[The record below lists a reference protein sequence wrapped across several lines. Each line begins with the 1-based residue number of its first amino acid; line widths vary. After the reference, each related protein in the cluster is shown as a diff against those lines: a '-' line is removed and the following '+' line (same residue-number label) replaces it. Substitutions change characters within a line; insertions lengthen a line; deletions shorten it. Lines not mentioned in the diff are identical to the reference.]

1 MRKYAILSTGLI
13 GLLAIVSSM
22 QMQGCANIVPPS
34 GGPRDSLPPYLVVSK
49 PKDSSL
55 NIQPKEI
62 VIAFNEFITTEA
74 IQENLIISPGIK
86 TTPLIDARLNM
97 LRIRINDT
105 LNKNTTYSVKFG
117 NAIKD
122 VNEGNILKNFTYV
135 FSTGNYLD
143 SGRLSGNVRTAETGA
158 IDSTL
163 LVVLHP
169 PNKDSAIYKDKPL
182 YYAKVDGK
190 GKFEFT
196 FLPTTSFSVFVLPN
210 DYNKKYDDST
220 KLFGFLNT
228 PIQISAQTDSQQLY
242 VFQAHQK
249 VEKKKTSTAAN
260 NKNEKK
266 VVTGLKYIKSI
277 EGNEQDLLTNLTL
290 TFETPVQFNDSFPI
304 VLCDTF
310 YKPLRNY
317 TISIDTAT
325 KKVVTI
331 QYDWI
336 ESTPMRLIIP
346 KRSLL
351 DSNQNYIVKAD
362 TIKFITKSD
371 AAYGSALVRVS
382 GYQNMLHPILLLT
395 KDNKVAYSYP
405 IKQSLIQILKLPPG
419 DYELKVLDDTNNNG
433 IWDTGKYNNL
443 IKQQPEIVKKLT
455 DILNI
460 KANWENEVNVII
472 NK

>member
-1 MRKYAILSTGLI
+1 M
-13 GLLAIVSSM
+13 
-22 QMQGCANIVPPS
+22 
-34 GGPRDSLPPYLVVSK
+34 
-49 PKDSSL
+49 
-55 NIQPKEI
+55 
-62 VIAFNEFITTEA
+62 
-74 IQENLIISPGIK
+74 
-86 TTPLIDARLNM
+86 
-97 LRIRINDT
+97 
-105 LNKNTTYSVKFG
+105 
-117 NAIKD
+117 
-122 VNEGNILKNFTYV
+122 
-135 FSTGNYLD
+135 
-143 SGRLSGNVRTAETGA
+143 
-158 IDSTL
+158 
-163 LVVLHP
+163 
-169 PNKDSAIYKDKPL
+169 
-182 YYAKVDGK
+182 
-190 GKFEFT
+190 
-196 FLPTTSFSVFVLPN
+196 
-210 DYNKKYDDST
+210 
-220 KLFGFLNT
+220 
-228 PIQISAQTDSQQLY
+228 
-242 VFQAHQK
+242 
-249 VEKKKTSTAAN
+249 
-260 NKNEKK
+260 
-266 VVTGLKYIKSI
+266 KSI

>member
-1 MRKYAILSTGLI
+1 MRKYAIIATWCMGLF
-13 GLLAIVSSM
+13 LVVTAM

-34 GGPRDSLPPYLVVSK
+34 GGPRDSLPAYLVAAK

-62 VIAFNEFITTEA
+62 VIAFNEYITTES

-86 TTPLIDARLNM
+86 TTPLIDAKLNM

-105 LNKNTTYSVKFG
+105 LEKNTTYSIKFG
-117 NAIKD
+117 DAIKD
-122 VNEGNILKNFTYV
+122 VNEGNITKGFTYV

-163 LVVLHP
+163 IVVLHP
-169 PNKDSAIYKDKPL
+169 TNKDSAIYKNKPL
-182 YYAKVDGK
+182 YYAKVNGK

-220 KLFGFLNT
+220 KLFGFLNS
-228 PIQISAQTDSQQLY
+228 PIQISAKTDSQQLY
-242 VFQAHQK
+242 VFQAYQK
-249 VEKKKTSTAAN
+249 VEKKKASTTAN
-260 NKNEKK
+260 NKNVRKG
-266 VVTGLKYIKSI
+266 VAGLKYMKSI
-277 EGNEQDLLTNLTL
+277 EGNEQDLLTDLTL
-290 TFETPVQFNDSFPI
+290 TFETPIQFNDSFPI

-310 YKPLRNY
+310 NKPLSNY
-317 TISIDTAT
+317 ILSIDTAT
-325 KKVVTI
+325 KKVVNI
-331 QYDWI
+331 HYDWI
-336 ESTPMRLIIP
+336 ESTPLHLIVP
-346 KRSLL
+346 KRSVL
-351 DSNQNYIVKAD
+351 DTNQNYIAKAD

-382 GYQNMLHPILLLT
+382 GYQSMLHPILLLT

-405 IKQSLIQILKLPPG
+405 IKQSLIQILKLPPA

-433 IWDTGKYNNL
+433 IWDTGKYNNT
-443 IKQQPEIVKKLT
+443 IKLQPEIVKKLT